1 MKAILVEDE
10 APARRELR
18 LLLQA
23 HPDVEIVGEASSPK
37 EASRLIA
44 TSAPELIFLDV
55 NLRAGTGF
63 DLLESLGGNLPGV
76 IFTTA
81 HADFSLQ
88 AFDYNAIDYLLKPI
102 NPDRLAKALARFR
115 PIAGGGEDDGKT
127 RPKLTGLLTAE
138 SKIFLRGNEKSW
150 YVALSDIFLIEA
162 EGNYSRIHFDRG
174 AVLIHRSLSSV
185 EERLP
190 PEIFFRANRA
200 QLINLRH
207 IAAVEP
213 WFSQTIKVTLQ
224 DGRDIEFSRRS
235 SLIFR
240 ETNGL

>member
-1 MKAILVEDE
+1 MRAILVEDE

-37 EASRLIA
+37 EAARLIA
-44 TSAPELIFLDV
+44 ASAPELVFLDV

-88 AFDYNAIDYLLKPI
+88 AFDFNAVDYLLKPV
-102 NPDRLAKALARFR
+102 NPDRLTKALARFR
-115 PIAGGGEDDGKT
+115 AIAGGGEDDGKT
-127 RPKLTGLLTAE
+127 HTRPAGLLTAE
-138 SKIFLRGNEKSW
+138 SKIFLRVNEKSW

-162 EGNYSRIHFDRG
+162 QGNYSRIHFDRET
-174 AVLIHRSLSSV
+174 VLIHRSLSSV

-190 PEIFFRANRA
+190 TEIFFRANRA
-200 QLINLRH
+200 QLINLQH
-207 IAAVEP
+207 IATVEP
-213 WFSQTIKVTLQ
+213 WFSQTIKATLQ
-224 DGRDIEFSRRS
+224 DGRNIEFSRRS

>member
-1 MKAILVEDE
+1 MRAILVEDE

-37 EASRLIA
+37 EATRLIA
-44 TSAPELIFLDV
+44 ASAPELVFLDV

-63 DLLESLGGNLPGV
+63 DLLESLEGNLPGV

-88 AFDYNAIDYLLKPI
+88 AFDFDAVDYLLKPV
-102 NPDRLAKALARFR
+102 NPDRLAKALTRFR
-115 PIAGGGEDDGKT
+115 TIAVGGDDDGKT
-127 RPKLTGLLTAE
+127 RATLPGLFTAE
-138 SKIFLRGNEKSW
+138 SKIFLRENEKSW

-162 EGNYSRIHFDRG
+162 QGNYSRIHFARET
-174 AVLIHRSLSSV
+174 VLIHRSLSSV

-200 QLINLRH
+200 QLINLQY
-207 IAAVEP
+207 IATVEP
-213 WFSQTIKVTLQ
+213 WFSQTIKATLQ